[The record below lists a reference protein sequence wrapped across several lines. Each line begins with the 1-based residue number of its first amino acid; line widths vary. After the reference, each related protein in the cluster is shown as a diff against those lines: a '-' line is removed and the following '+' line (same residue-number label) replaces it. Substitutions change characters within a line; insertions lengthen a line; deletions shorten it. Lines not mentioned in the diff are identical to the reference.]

1 MITGLFSVANGM
13 VQMKTPETTE
23 EARRRAGMSEKENE
37 KKKEE
42 KNEEDK
48 DKYKLMLVTIR
59 VPKWL
64 LEAFD
69 KTVPPSGRAEAVR
82 QWMRD
87 RVATYGGKMPVN
99 EEQLKLQLDKNRQEV
114 AKLERNNKIWSVLN
128 LVLRQ
133 EPAIFR
139 PEERQKRVEE
149 SLKPEYIP
157 QILKDLAKYKPR
169 ANDNFDRCDVLDTI
183 YYLQAKQ
190 ELAKNVQQ
198 IDSYL
203 AIKLGVNESEHTE
216 QKDNKEERPYVPL
229 NQRNSE
235 CEFYE
240 TTEQFEARRQ
250 KEREEKEAEE
260 RERAEQERKWR
271 EEHPGYDE
279 DNDDEEEEED
289 EDEW

>member
-1 MITGLFSVANGM
+1 
-13 VQMKTPETTE
+13 
-23 EARRRAGMSEKENE
+23 MSEGNENE

-42 KNEEDK
+42 KTEEDK
-48 DKYKLMLVTIR
+48 DKFKTMFIPVR
-59 VPKWL
+59 MPKWMRD
-64 LEAFD
+64 AFD
-69 KTVPPSGRAEAVR
+69 KKTSPTPRAEAIR
-82 QWMRD
+82 QILREWLAVHD
-87 RVATYGGKMPVN
+87 GKIPVN

-169 ANDNFDRCDVLDTI
+169 ANNYFDRCDVLDTI

-190 ELAKNVQQ
+190 ELAKSVQQ

-203 AIKLGVNESEHTE
+203 AIKLEVNESEPTE

-229 NQRNSE
+229 NQRSSE

-279 DNDDEEEEED
+279 DDDDEEEEE